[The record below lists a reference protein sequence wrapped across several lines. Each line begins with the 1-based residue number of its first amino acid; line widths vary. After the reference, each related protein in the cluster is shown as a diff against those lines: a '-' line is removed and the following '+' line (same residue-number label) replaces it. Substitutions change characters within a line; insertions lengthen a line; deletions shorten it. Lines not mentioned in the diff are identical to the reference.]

1 MWTSCF
7 LSFYICFCCKV
18 WEKTAGV
25 KVIAAAKYDHETF
38 SQKAENI
45 VKEAPS
51 VQHVGFIGLGAM
63 GFGMASTLC
72 GDMDA
77 SRATILLTEKFI
89 DYGVHAYEPRLV
101 RCDRF
106 GGCIRILVHKLK
118 RK

>member
-63 GFGMASTLC
+63 GFGMASTLL
-72 GDMDA
+72 
-77 SRATILLTEKFI
+77 REKFI
-89 DYGVHAYEPRLV
+89 VCGFDV
-101 RCDRF
+101 RCMRSDCF
-106 GGCIRILVHKLK
+106 FCL
-118 RK
+118 